1 MSMPDTPSAAACPG
15 CVALPSGNTAI
26 AKALAEGP
34 TRKVH
39 LSLPS
44 IHCAACISGVEN
56 GLMQL
61 DIVHAA
67 RVNLTRKR
75 AEVTIDRD
83 AEVDPL
89 LDQLIAHGFEA
100 YALDGATLHASDADR
115 AARELLMRLG
125 VAGFAMMNVM
135 LLSVAVWSG
144 ASDATRDLFHWI
156 SAAIAI
162 PTIAFS
168 SQPFFKSALMAL
180 KAARL
185 NMDVPISLAI
195 LLAAGMSI
203 YETSVSGHHAYF
215 DAALSLTFFLLAG
228 RYLDQKTRSTAR
240 SAAAELAAMEVPYA
254 LRLDADGHTRV
265 PIGEVTVGD
274 TLLVRAGTNIPVDG
288 TVLKGASELDRA
300 LLTGETDPVAITKGG
315 SVTAGEVNLTGP
327 LEIRADAVGED
338 TVLHSLASLVAIAEA
353 SKSRY
358 NSLADRAAKIYA
370 PVVHLLSLAAF
381 IAWMYISG
389 GDVRLALGIATA
401 TLIITCPCALG
412 LAVPA
417 VSTVASGRLF
427 RKGLLIKHET
437 ALERLAEVDTVVFDK
452 TGTLTEGR
460 PLLDTPDALPAT
472 AFSVAMALA
481 EGSAHPLAAAIA
493 QAGRAQ
499 GIVPAELTDIVEKP
513 GYGIQ
518 ALWGGKAV
526 RLGRATWV
534 GATPVPATAS
544 YLEIDG
550 AITPF
555 TFSDRLRTGAAKLL
569 QALRDDGYQVQLL
582 SGDTRP
588 AVEAIAKELGI
599 ATWQADMLPLEK
611 ANRVNALRDEG
622 RRVLMVGDGLNDTA
636 ALAGAH
642 VSLAP
647 ASALDAARVAADM
660 VLVSADLSH
669 TLDAIRIG
677 RSAKRRILENFGM
690 AATYNMIS
698 IPIAVMGFASPLAAA
713 LAMST
718 SSILVSLNA
727 LRAR

>member
-1 MSMPDTPSAAACPG
+1 MSVAETPTAAACPG
-15 CVALPSGNTAI
+15 CVALPAGNSALAKAI
-26 AKALAEGP
+26 ADGP

-61 DIVHAA
+61 DAVHAA

-83 AEVDPL
+83 AEVEPL
-89 LDQLIAHGFEA
+89 LDHLIGYGFEA
-100 YALDGATLHASDADR
+100 YALDGATLQASDADR
-115 AARELLMRLG
+115 AARDLLMRLG

-168 SQPFFKSALMAL
+168 SQPFFKSAFMAL

-203 YETSVSGHHAYF
+203 YETSASGHHAYF

-254 LRLDADGHTRV
+254 LRLDADGHNRV
-265 PIGEVTVGD
+265 PIGEVVVGD
-274 TLLVRAGTNIPVDG
+274 TLLVRAGANIPVDG

-300 LLTGETDPVAITKGG
+300 LLTGETDPVAITAGG
-315 SVTAGEVNLTGP
+315 TVTAGEVNLTGP

-338 TVLHSLASLVAIAEA
+338 TVLHSLASLVSIAEA

-370 PVVHLLSLAAF
+370 PVVHLLSLGAF

-460 PLLDTPDALPAT
+460 PLLDAPEAIPAT

-481 EGSAHPLAAAIA
+481 EGSSHPLAGAIA
-493 QAGRAQ
+493 QSGRAH
-499 GIVPAELTDIVEKP
+499 GIVPADLTDIVEKP
-513 GYGIQ
+513 GYGI
-518 ALWGGKAV
+518 AANWGGKPV
-526 RLGRATWV
+526 RLGRAAWV
-534 GATPVPATAS
+534 GADAVPATAS
-544 YLEIDG
+544 YLDIDG
-550 AITPF
+550 VITPF
-555 TFSDRLRTGAAKLL
+555 TFSDRLRTGAAELL
-569 QALRDDGYQVQLL
+569 DALRTDGFQVQLL
-582 SGDTRP
+582 SGDTST

-599 ATWQADMLPLEK
+599 ATWQADMLPIEK

-660 VLVSADLSH
+660 VLVSSDLSH